1 MPGKGQLILTGQL
14 GEVMRESTQIA
25 LSLVRSRLAHMIPG
39 FSFEQKDIHVHV
51 PAGAIPK
58 DGPSAGITML
68 TTIASLLTGRSIDS
82 KLAMTGELTLRGAV
96 MPVGGI
102 KEKLIAAHRAGIEKI
117 IISKRNEKDLKDVP
131 EEVRQ
136 ALKIEL
142 VETAAEVLKL
152 ALNLDAAEDF
162 VPRMAGNDVQNITS
176 AI

>member
-1 MPGKGQLILTGQL
+1 
-14 GEVMRESTQIA
+14 
-25 LSLVRSRLAHMIPG
+25 
-39 FSFEQKDIHVHV
+39 
-51 PAGAIPK
+51 
-58 DGPSAGITML
+58 ML

-102 KEKLIAAHRAGIEKI
+102 KEKLIAAHRAGINRV
-117 IISKRNEKDLKDVP
+117 IISKRNQKDLKDVP
-131 EEVRQ
+131 EEVRN

-152 ALNLDAAEDF
+152 ALNLDAAEEF
-162 VPRMAGNDVQNITS
+162 VPRPVDDAGPAATS